1 MSFQV
6 RIPTWRWMILVLL
19 AGAGLLAP
27 AAAAQGTP
35 APGAAVEEPVRL
47 ETSTGTIHGT
57 LLLPAVQ
64 GAVPVALLIAGSG
77 PTDRDGNSLA
87 LNGENNSLRMLAEG
101 LADAGVATLRYD
113 KRGVAESRPAG
124 AAETDLRFDAY
135 VEDAALWLRR
145 LHDDPRFSSVVVIGH
160 SEGSLI
166 GMIAAADGGA
176 DAFVSMAGISRPAP
190 AVLRDQIRPQ
200 LTPELWA
207 ESERILGA
215 LERGQTADS
224 VPAILMPLYRPS
236 VQPYL
241 ISWFRHDPAAR
252 LSELTIPV
260 LLVQGTTD
268 MQVGVSEAEGL
279 RASLPDSELT
289 VIEGMNHVLKAVPA
303 DPARQIA
310 SYSDPSLP
318 LAPGLVEGIAAF
330 IRSSAGVDGDPPPA
344 EV

>member
-1 MSFQV
+1 MMPATRRFRSPMLAV
-6 RIPTWRWMILVLL
+6 AALAAALL
-19 AGAGLLAP
+19 AGP
-27 AAAAQGTP
+27 AAAQTTSEN
-35 APGAAVEEPVRL
+35 GAEEEPVRL
-47 ETSTGTIHGT
+47 ETATGTIHGT
-57 LLLPAVQ
+57 LLLPA
-64 GAVPVALLIAGSG
+64 ASAPVPVALIIAGSG

-87 LNGENNSLRMLAEG
+87 LNGENNGLRLIAEG
-101 LADAGVATLRYD
+101 LAGAGVATLRYD

-135 VEDAALWLRR
+135 VEDAAAWLRR
-145 LHDDPRFSSVVVIGH
+145 LREDPRFSSVVVIGH

-166 GMIAAADGGA
+166 GMIAASDGGA
-176 DAFVSMAGISRPAP
+176 DAFVSLAGISRPAP

-200 LTPELWA
+200 LPPELWA

-215 LERGQTADS
+215 LERGETADS

-252 LSELTIPV
+252 LAGLTIPV

-268 MQVGVSEAEGL
+268 MQVGVGEAEGL
-279 RASLPDSELT
+279 QASLPGSELT

-318 LAPGLVEGIAAF
+318 LAPGLVDRIIEF
-330 IRSSAGVDGDPPPA
+330 IRSVPMPLVDGPPT
-344 EV
+344 EG